1 MGTTLDLGG
10 KTASTTVIL
19 SIFSLRSQ
27 TGLALSIG
35 SSLGRKSAAVVET
48 LVVVVVVV
56 VVVFVVNI
64 EKSIS
69 GFTLLLLVLLYPSSK
84 TFIQRFEMFF
94 CVSSDPNGYFVYD
107 FF

>member
-48 LVVVVVVV
+48 LVVVVVV